1 MIRVLTSLLAVVAAV
16 LALVLKQPLLFA
28 VAGVMVVVAL
38 VSLIVFLRRRHRR
51 QAIERYVRTPDEQD
65 DLRALGILEIRPK
78 GETAS
83 ARTDL
88 PAPTERA
95 EAAPDEEPAVSAS
108 EAAPRVEAEA
118 PGGDETE
125 ELVAAEGDLMS
136 IGGEDMLIQVRELD
150 PAAHI
155 SVEAVADGYDEGAL
169 APALRSLRS
178 ALGAHTVCLLRKEE
192 IAMRY
197 HLIGVVS
204 RSGYA
209 RSHGSFTARAP
220 LMTADMMDAPMT
232 VRNVHETDLPAQ
244 SLGYYCEPIAVRRV
258 ALAPVMHEPSDGL
271 CFLLADAKREDAFE
285 TPRAEAV
292 MTRFAGVFG
301 VLLDGGGAEA
311 EADAVAETVRP
322 RREIIAEEMA
332 QARADGRPLALALV
346 YLDASAHT
354 GAADDPGEAVTAADA
369 ALRARLN
376 EAVPGARIERFGELT
391 YGIFH
396 REPLADIEA
405 WALGLQDRLDEAA
418 LPGDVFVGVALLQD
432 RHETPDDF
440 KAEATAALFEA
451 YETGAC
457 TIIES

>member
-28 VAGVMVVVAL
+28 VAGVMVVISL
-38 VSLIVFLRRRHRR
+38 ISLIVFLRRRHRR
-51 QAIERYVRTPDEQD
+51 QAIERYVRTPDPQD

-88 PAPTERA
+88 PAPAERA
-95 EAAPDEEPAVSAS
+95 EAAPREERPAVSAS
-108 EAAPRVEAEA
+108 EAAPRAEAEA

-209 RSHGSFTARAP
+209 RSHGSFTARVP
-220 LMTADMMDAPMT
+220 LMTADMVEAPMT

-258 ALAPVMHEPSDGL
+258 ALAPVACEPSNGL

-285 TPRAEAV
+285 TPRDEAV

-301 VLLDGGGAEA
+301 VLLDGRGTEA
-311 EADAVAETVRP
+311 EAVAETVRP
-322 RREIIAEEMA
+322 RREIVAEEMT
-332 QARADGRPLALALV
+332 QARAEGRPLALALV
-346 YLDASAHT
+346 YLDVSTGDEAGDA
-354 GAADDPGEAVTAADA
+354 GAADEAF
-369 ALRARLN
+369 RARLN
-376 EAVPGARIERFGELT
+376 EAVPGARVERFGELT
-391 YGIFH
+391 YGVFH

-405 WALGLQDRLDEAA
+405 WALGLQARLDDAS

-440 KAEATAALFEA
+440 KAEATAALYEA
-451 YETGAC
+451 YETGTC

>member
-28 VAGVMVVVAL
+28 VAGVMVVISL
-38 VSLIVFLRRRHRR
+38 ISLIVFLRRRHRR
-51 QAIERYVRTPDEQD
+51 QAIERYVRTPDPQD

-88 PAPTERA
+88 PAPEERA
-95 EAAPDEEPAVSAS
+95 EAAPREERPAVAAS
-108 EAAPRVEAEA
+108 EAAPRAEAEA
-118 PGGDETE
+118 SGGDGTE
-125 ELVAAEGDLMS
+125 GLVAAEGDLMS

-209 RSHGSFTARAP
+209 RSHGSFTARVP
-220 LMTADMMDAPMT
+220 LMTADMVEAPMT

-258 ALAPVMHEPSDGL
+258 ALAPVACEPSNGL

-285 TPRAEAV
+285 TPRDEAV

-311 EADAVAETVRP
+311 EAVAETVRP
-322 RREIIAEEMA
+322 RREIVAEEMA
-332 QARADGRPLALALV
+332 QARAEGRPLTLALV
-346 YLDASAHT
+346 YLDVSTGDEAGDA
-354 GAADDPGEAVTAADA
+354 GAADD

-376 EAVPGARIERFGELT
+376 EAVPGARVERFGELT
-391 YGIFH
+391 YGVFH

-405 WALGLQDRLDEAA
+405 WALGLQARLDDAS

-440 KAEATAALFEA
+440 KAEATAALYEA
-451 YETGAC
+451 YETGTC